1 MNLRVRRLWRF
12 LRLRSG
18 ATVEPR
24 PGGQLGLLDKLLGRD
39 AGAAE
44 DRARHRPTG
53 ELPFVGPMLGFV
65 LIAVFLLALA
75 AAARLWLPRFL
86 AAFQAQTATQLT
98 DRNVEI
104 DRRLD
109 SVVETMDRR
118 LAELD
123 TKVDRRLESASQTS
137 IKIHERLGKV
147 DEATTQMLQRA
158 QDLARLE
165 QALRPPKARGGFG
178 ELLLENLLRD
188 RLPPT
193 AYQMQYTFD
202 SGERVDAVVTVDR
215 IIPID
220 SKFPL
225 DNYNRLVEAESDE
238 ERSLAERQF
247 ARDVKQHIDAITG
260 KYIRPDEG
268 TYDFAFMYI
277 PVEAVYYELAC
288 GKTGALLSYAN
299 ERRVFPVSPTTFT
312 AYLQVI
318 ALGLR
323 GMQIEEHAHEVMAYV
338 ADLQRDFERFAD
350 DFDKIGTH
358 LGHAQS
364 KHHEASKRLDRFET
378 KLERAVEEQEELEA
392 QTVLE
397 LPGVSADAA

>member
-1 MNLRVRRLWRF
+1 MADVALIV
-12 LRLRSG
+12 
-18 ATVEPR
+18 
-24 PGGQLGLLDKLLGRD
+24 
-39 AGAAE
+39 
-44 DRARHRPTG
+44 
-53 ELPFVGPMLGFV
+53 V
-65 LIAVFLLALA
+65 L
-75 AAARLWLPRFL
+75 L
-86 AAFQAQTATQLT
+86 AAFAAAMVWLARVLRDLRSDWGTQLA
-98 DRNVEI
+98 DRNAEV
-104 DRRLD
+104 DRRLQG
-109 SVVETMDRR
+109 VTETMDRR

-123 TKVDRRLESASQTS
+123 TKVDRRLENASQTTN
-137 IKIHERLGKV
+137 KIHERLGKV
-147 DEATTQMLQRA
+147 DEATTQMLERA
-158 QDLARLE
+158 KDLARLE

-188 RLPPT
+188 RLPPS
-193 AYQMQYTFD
+193 AYDMQHTFD
-202 SGERVDAVVTVDR
+202 SGERVDAVVRVER
-215 IIPID
+215 VIPVD

-225 DNYNRLVEAESDE
+225 DNYTRLVEAETDDE
-238 ERSLAERQF
+238 RQLAERQF
-247 ARDVKQHIDAITG
+247 ARDVKQHIDAIAG

-288 GKTGALLSYAN
+288 GKTGALLSYAH

-323 GMQIEEHAHEVMAYV
+323 GLQIEQHAHEVMAYV
-338 ADLQRDFERFAD
+338 AELQRDFERFGD

-364 KHHEASKRLDRFET
+364 KYHEAGKRLDRFET

-392 QTVLE
+392 ESVLE

>member
-1 MNLRVRRLWRF
+1 M
-12 LRLRSG
+12 
-18 ATVEPR
+18 
-24 PGGQLGLLDKLLGRD
+24 LGL
-39 AGAAE
+39 
-44 DRARHRPTG
+44 
-53 ELPFVGPMLGFV
+53 VV
-65 LIAVFLLALA
+65 IALFLLALA
-75 AAARLWLPRFL
+75 AAARVWLPRFL
-86 AAFQAQTATQLT
+86 AAFQAQAATQLAE
-98 DRNVEI
+98 RNAEV

-137 IKIHERLGKV
+137 MKIHERLGKV

-202 SGERVDAVVTVDR
+202 SGERVDAVVSVDR
-215 IIPID
+215 VIPID

-238 ERSLAERQF
+238 ERALAERQF
-247 ARDVKQHIDAITG
+247 SRDVKQHIDAIAG

-364 KHHEASKRLDRFET
+364 KYHDAGKRLDRFET
-378 KLERAVEEQEELEA
+378 KLERAVEEREELEA
-392 QTVLE
+392 ETVLE

>member
-1 MNLRVRRLWRF
+1 MV
-12 LRLRSG
+12 
-18 ATVEPR
+18 
-24 PGGQLGLLDKLLGRD
+24 GL
-39 AGAAE
+39 
-44 DRARHRPTG
+44 
-53 ELPFVGPMLGFV
+53 V
-65 LIAVFLLALA
+65 LIALLLLLLA
-75 AAARLWLPRFL
+75 AACAVWFPRFF
-86 AAFQAQTATQLT
+86 AGFQAQTSAQLAE
-98 DRNVEI
+98 RNAEV

-123 TKVDRRLESASQTS
+123 TKVDRRLESTSQTTF
-137 IKIHERLGKV
+137 KIHERLGKV
-147 DEATTQMLQRA
+147 DEATTQMLERA
-158 QDLARLE
+158 KDLARLE

-188 RLPPT
+188 RLPPG
-193 AYQMQYTFD
+193 AYQIQHTFD
-202 SGERVDAVVTVDR
+202 SGERVDAVVRVDR
-215 IIPID
+215 DIPVD

-225 DNYNRLVEAESDE
+225 DNYNRLVEAETDDE
-238 ERSLAERQF
+238 RTLAERQF
-247 ARDVKQHIDAITG
+247 ARDVKQHIDAIAA

-288 GKTGALLSYAN
+288 GKTGALLAYAH

-338 ADLQRDFERFAD
+338 AELQRDFERFTD
-350 DFDKIGTH
+350 DFDKVGTH

-364 KHHEASKRLDRFET
+364 KYHEAGKRLDRFET
-378 KLERAVEEQEELEA
+378 KLERAVEEQGELDAE
-392 QTVLE
+392 TVLE

>member
-1 MNLRVRRLWRF
+1 MVD
-12 LRLRSG
+12 
-18 ATVEPR
+18 VI
-24 PGGQLGLLDKLLGRD
+24 
-39 AGAAE
+39 
-44 DRARHRPTG
+44 
-53 ELPFVGPMLGFV
+53 
-65 LIAVFLLALA
+65 LIALFLA
-75 AAARLWLPRFL
+75 AAAAAAVWWLPRFL
-86 AAFQAQTATQLT
+86 TAFQAQASTQLAE
-98 DRNVEI
+98 RNAEV
-104 DRRLD
+104 DRRLQG
-109 SVVETMDRR
+109 VVETMDRR

-123 TKVDRRLESASQTS
+123 TKVDRRLESASQTTH
-137 IKIHERLGKV
+137 KIHERLGKV
-147 DEATTQMLQRA
+147 DEATTQMLERA
-158 QDLARLE
+158 KDLARLE

-188 RLPPT
+188 RLPPS
-193 AYQMQYTFD
+193 AYRMQFTFA
-202 SGERVDAVVTVDR
+202 SGERVDAVVQVDR
-215 IIPID
+215 AIPID

-225 DNYNRLVEAESDE
+225 DNYNRLVEAESDD

-247 ARDVKQHIDAITG
+247 ARDVRQHIDAIAA

-288 GKTGALLSYAN
+288 GKTGALLSYAH

-323 GMQIEEHAHEVMAYV
+323 GMQIEQHAHEVMAYV
-338 ADLQRDFERFAD
+338 ADLQRDFDRFTD

-364 KHHEASKRLDRFET
+364 KYHEAGKRLDRLET
-378 KLERAVEEQEELEA
+378 KLERAVEERGEIEEEA
-392 QTVLE
+392 ETLLE
-397 LPGVSADAA
+397 LPSVSADAA